1 MLCTLG
7 KHVEVRDTNI
17 YIVYIYMYIQ
27 YITID
32 VIICIYNIYIY
43 IRYMIVFTLAYIK
56 IAGTMKGS
64 RGHFFP
70 TSRIHDDLCS

>member
-1 MLCTLG
+1 MC
-7 KHVEVRDTNI
+7 I
-17 YIVYIYMYIQ
+17 YIYVYIYICVYIYIYVHTIYYNRCNYMY
-27 YITID
+27 
-32 VIICIYNIYIY
+32 IYNIYIY